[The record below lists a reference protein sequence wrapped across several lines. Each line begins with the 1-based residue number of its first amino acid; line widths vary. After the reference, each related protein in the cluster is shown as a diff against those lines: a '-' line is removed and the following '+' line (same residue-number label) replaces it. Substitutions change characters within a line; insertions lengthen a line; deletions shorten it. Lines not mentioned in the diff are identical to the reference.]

1 MTLPPRIA
9 IPQDLY
15 KALIQNQIDYYAT
28 QGNVGDYWTL
38 LAESTVAAAFC
49 PAPDPL
55 DGIVDHW
62 ADADAE
68 AQAREADADAS
79 EGDLFR

>member
-28 QGNVGDYWTL
+28 QGNAGPYWTL
-38 LAESTVAAAFC
+38 LAESTIAAAFC
-49 PAPDPL
+49 PASDPL
-55 DGIVDHW
+55 NEIVDRW
-62 ADADAE
+62 AKADADRE
-68 AQAREADADAS
+68 ACEAEADAA